1 MAARFD
7 QTPIDASKVIED
19 PTLLDTADNLYVL
32 VKNTSVMGTYK
43 DLIEA
48 INVLAERG
56 WETISISADSGTM
69 YALCRS
75 PHFKRKN
82 MGVSE

>member
-1 MAARFD
+1 MTRFD
-7 QTPIDASKVIED
+7 QTPIDASKILED
-19 PTLLDTADNLYVL
+19 PTLIDTAENLYVI
-32 VKNTSVMGTYK
+32 VRNMSVMGTYK

-48 INVLAERG
+48 INILAERG
-56 WETISISADSGTM
+56 WETVSISTDNSYM

-82 MGVSE
+82 MGAE

>member
-1 MAARFD
+1 MARFD
-7 QTPIDASKVIED
+7 QTPIDASKILAD
-19 PTLLDTADNLYVL
+19 PTLLDTAENLYVI
-32 VKNTSVMGTYK
+32 VRDTSIMGTYK
-43 DLIEA
+43 NLIEA

-56 WETISISADSGTM
+56 WETLSVSSDSNYM

-82 MGVSE
+82 IGAAE

>member
-1 MAARFD
+1 MAHFD
-7 QTPIDASKVIED
+7 QTPIEASKILED
-19 PTLLDTADNLYVL
+19 PTLLDTANNLYVI
-32 VKNTSVMGTYK
+32 VRNTSMMSTYK

-56 WETISISADSGTM
+56 WEAISISVDSNVM

-82 MGVSE
+82 IGAAE

>member
-1 MAARFD
+1 MAQFD
-7 QTPIDASKVIED
+7 QTPIDASKILED
-19 PTLLDTADNLYVL
+19 PTLLDTAENLYVI
-32 VKNTSVMGTYK
+32 VRNTSMMGTFK

-48 INVLAERG
+48 INILAERG
-56 WETISISADSGTM
+56 WEAISISVDSNVM

>member
-1 MAARFD
+1 MARFD
-7 QTPIDASKVIED
+7 QSPIEASKILED
-19 PTLLDTADNLYVL
+19 PTLLDTAENLYVVL
-32 VKNTSVMGTYK
+32 RNSSMLGTFK

-48 INVLAERG
+48 INILAERG
-56 WETISISADSGTM
+56 WETVSISAESTTM

-82 MGVSE
+82 MGAVE